1 MSYIPFNAE
10 DFVVSADSITSTL
23 WSNNLSTLT
32 SFYTSSTAISNN
44 TYLPV
49 YAVNPI
55 SDPTALPQFSI
66 AYGHFEGTG
75 SVPINSLIPGNTPSR
90 ITYGQ
95 FRTLVNG
102 DENTNFNFGT
112 GNTSSPDVFV
122 INVSRTNY
130 KEKLFLGTFN
140 LTLSG
145 SDGTDQALIKLTDN
159 SLSTTTINYCDAGRV
174 FDIVSGSNGITT
186 TSTISGST
194 TAGYTVSGSYGKFL
208 PDVGLILLN
217 PRALA
222 LSASQGGIGLTP
234 NTGSTSIALGGTN
247 TKLFSAIN
255 GGSNF
260 QLNSEETITSDYIF
274 VRIKNSDFNYTT
286 NPSMISGSGEFYYP
300 SLVNNPQ
307 TFITTVGLYNDNN
320 ELLAVAKLSKPLVKD
335 FTKEAL
341 IRVKLDF

>member
-1 MSYIPFNAE
+1 MSYIPLNAE

-23 WSNNLSTLT
+23 WSNNASTLT
-32 SFYTSSTAISNN
+32 SFFTSSTNPNS

-49 YAVNPI
+49 YAVNP
-55 SDPTALPQFSI
+55 SSNTTALPQFSL
-66 AYGHFEGTG
+66 AYGNSLG
-75 SVPINSLIPGNTPSR
+75 SGSAPINPLIPGISPTR

-95 FRTLVNG
+95 FRTLING

-112 GNTSSPDVFV
+112 GNTNSSEIYV
-122 INVSRTNY
+122 INVNRANY

-140 LTLSG
+140 LWLSG
-145 SDGTDQALIKLTDN
+145 SDGTNSSLIKLTNN
-159 SLSTTTINYCDAGRV
+159 SLSTTTVNYCDAGRV
-174 FDIVSGSNGITT
+174 FDIVSGSNG
-186 TSTISGST
+186 
-194 TAGYTVSGSYGKFL
+194 TAVSNTLSGYTVSGSYGKFL
-208 PDVGLILLN
+208 PDVGLIVLN
-217 PRALA
+217 PSALA
-222 LSASQGGIGLTP
+222 LSASEGGIGLKTDL
-234 NTGSTSIALGGTN
+234 NLNSNALDN
-247 TKLFSAIN
+247 NNKNIFNAIN
-255 GGSNF
+255 LGSNF

-274 VRIKNSDFNYTT
+274 VRIKNNDFNYTT

-307 TFITTVGLYNDNN
+307 TYITTVGLYNDNN